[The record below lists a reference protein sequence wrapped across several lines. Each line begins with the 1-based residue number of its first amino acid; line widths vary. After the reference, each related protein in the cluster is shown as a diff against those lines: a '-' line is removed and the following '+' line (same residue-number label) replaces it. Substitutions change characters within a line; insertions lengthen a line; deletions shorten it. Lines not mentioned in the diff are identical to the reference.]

1 MLAGRAL
8 TKTSIPR
15 DSLDFPLPTSPAPLG
30 SATPAPDLL
39 RTADRRGQQQHTGN
53 KQPRELDQINLMQ
66 KPSSPDLR
74 LPRGVPWSF
83 TEAAEPTQTFISAG
97 LKPNQ
102 LLCSPH
108 ESRIIPRG
116 PGICAKAT
124 GDIQNRKKKKMIFQT
139 TVVTRLKANFPL
151 DGSTHLPVLLA

>member
-8 TKTSIPR
+8 TKTSIPSH
-15 DSLDFPLPTSPAPLG
+15 SLDFPLPTSPAPLG
-30 SATPAPDLL
+30 SATPAPNLL

-74 LPRGVPWSF
+74 LPRGVPWSL

-97 LKPNQ
+97 LKSNR

-108 ESRIIPRG
+108 ESRIPRG

-124 GDIQNRKKKKMIFQT
+124 GDIQNRKKRNYLQAS
-139 TVVTRLKANFPL
+139 VVTRLKANLPL